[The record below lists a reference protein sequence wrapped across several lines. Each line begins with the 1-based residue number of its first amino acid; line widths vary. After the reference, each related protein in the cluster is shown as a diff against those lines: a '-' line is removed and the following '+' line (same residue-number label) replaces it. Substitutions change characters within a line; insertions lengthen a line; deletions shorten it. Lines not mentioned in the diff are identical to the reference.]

1 LDIASESSFGN
12 YTCEVV
18 NFGTSIS
25 VLVYELATVTAD
37 MDPPSSALDNTPSSE
52 PLRFNVM
59 DGSAFSI
66 NCSVMF
72 TSTYSNATVEF
83 YKDGALLVTD
93 PLKTLKLPSDGPLVL
108 EAEFGGVYYNHTWVY
123 HPSDPNAPNAT
134 NLIGADGVE
143 EDLLN
148 GRLVV
153 DPSSPSLQVGYYIPR
168 IYVDEEGTILEDG
181 NIFVFSLT
189 TELTGSSFITEIG
202 GDITLTCTG
211 TGYPELSVNFNYS
224 DIQTPVVVGEEIS
237 LVADTPTSPFIV
249 TRNITLKGV
258 TQSECDKT
266 VQCIANNTIDGAR
279 NIDYSSRVIITTDDP
294 VVALSRSG
302 NVSAFLGTALNLTC
316 RTYSCEADTFVFAW
330 FLNGVQQNST
340 TPDVEIV
347 SEDDLSH
354 LTVNITSKSF
364 FGTYTCELVN
374 FEISKSVVVSEQVHS
389 VTVELTG
396 DTSAVKFGDY
406 LTLTCTGTG
415 YPEVS
420 VNFDHS
426 SIQAPVVVGEEVV
439 MTSATPA
446 TPSIATR
453 NITIQG
459 VTLSECEAVV
469 RCVAE

>member
-1 LDIASESSFGN
+1 
-12 YTCEVV
+12 
-18 NFGTSIS
+18 
-25 VLVYELATVTAD
+25 
-37 MDPPSSALDNTPSSE
+37 
-52 PLRFNVM
+52 
-59 DGSAFSI
+59 
-66 NCSVMF
+66 
-72 TSTYSNATVEF
+72 
-83 YKDGALLVTD
+83 VTD
-93 PLKTLKLPSDGPLVL
+93 SLQTDVTLSSRAEGLSIVVTLAFHNFTQDHNGLYMCNVTSEEPMVSNTQNYRWYHSGSPSITVRSQPHLKLPSDGPLVL

-224 DIQTPVVVGEEIS
+224 DIQTPAVVGEENS
-237 LVADTPTSPFIV
+237 LVAGTPTSPFVV
-249 TRNITLKGV
+249 TRTISLKGV

-294 VVALSRSG
+294 VVALSQSG
-302 NVSAFLGTALNLTC
+302 NLSAFLGTTLNLTC
-316 RTYSCEADTFVFAW
+316 RAYSCEANTFVFAW